1 METWRKRKT
10 FFTEH
15 LPVARAKTALENLKK
30 NYTKNRSNLKNPE
43 TSGTS
48 TEAVEKAENE
58 LNPFK
63 LFTWLDHFVIPRN
76 SKSQFD
82 QNDKEEHSQ
91 PVGQLDDQTSQ

>member
-1 METWRKRKT
+1 M
-10 FFTEH
+10 
-15 LPVARAKTALENLKK
+15 
-30 NYTKNRSNLKNPE
+30 
-43 TSGTS
+43 
-48 TEAVEKAENE
+48 EAVEKAENE

-63 LFTWLDHFVIPRN
+63 FFTWLDHFVIPRN